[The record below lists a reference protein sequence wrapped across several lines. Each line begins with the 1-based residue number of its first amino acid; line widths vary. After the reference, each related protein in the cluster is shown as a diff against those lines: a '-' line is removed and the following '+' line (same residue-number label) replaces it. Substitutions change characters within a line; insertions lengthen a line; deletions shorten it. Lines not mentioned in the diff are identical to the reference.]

1 VITPI
6 LSSFGRPGRAKV
18 RTQTFRSGGA
28 SSAAAKKVAV
38 PDSRAAFAVERMPV
52 FVGCVTLAAGVALVA
67 APRLATGPLG
77 LDGQETAMRAI
88 GASDLVLVPGL
99 LRGNPRWPW
108 MVGRAALNLAVAAYL
123 HGVAP
128 QSSSPGLL
136 KAGAGVFV
144 GPTAVDG
151 ATGLALRR
159 AGSS

>member
-1 VITPI
+1 MT
-6 LSSFGRPGRAKV
+6 G
-18 RTQTFRSGGA
+18 T
-28 SSAAAKKVAV
+28 
-38 PDSRAAFAVERMPV
+38 ERMPA
-52 FVGCVTLAAGVALVA
+52 FVGCVTLAAGAALLA
-67 APRLATGPLG
+67 APRLATKPLG
-77 LDGQETAMRAI
+77 LDGQETAMRLI

-108 MVGRAALNLAVAAYL
+108 MIGRAALNLAVAAYL

-136 KAGAGVFV
+136 KRGAGVFV
-144 GPTAVDG
+144 GLTAVDG